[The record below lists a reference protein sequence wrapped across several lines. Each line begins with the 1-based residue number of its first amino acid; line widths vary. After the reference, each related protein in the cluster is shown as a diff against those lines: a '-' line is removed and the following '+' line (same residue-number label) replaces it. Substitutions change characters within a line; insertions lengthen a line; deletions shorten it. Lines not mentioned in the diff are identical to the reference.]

1 MLKLS
6 IGNYKKTFIKP
17 LGETIFLCHNNF
29 HWKNVEKLLP
39 KSFTTSNTNVTC
51 RILYIFAI
59 DFVIN
64 YSYTI
69 WQQLWEWKWET
80 RFCTTRV
87 LSAKAISIRIIL
99 HTKNLFGST
108 MLCCLKLYLC
118 DKSATENWNCENNN
132 NNIKASSLSSFSFWT
147 PSQLDQ
153 KS

>member
-1 MLKLS
+1 MH
-6 IGNYKKTFIKP
+6 KTV
-17 LGETIFLCHNNF
+17 HNNF
-29 HWKNVEKLLP
+29 LEEILKSFLP
-39 KSFTTSNTNVTC
+39 KFTLSNSSVIC
-51 RILYIFAI
+51 FIFYIFAI

-64 YSYTI
+64 YSYTF